1 MNVCQPSSS
10 DKLQYHTAF
19 CMLYFACSCVSAY
32 VFLSE
37 RRRLGF
43 YSWTPRSSCATSSP
57 VSREMGD
64 RRGGALDDRAAAGE
78 RAALHAAAAWLS
90 TPLSP
95 GLTCHAAAQHGL
107 RILNLTSISI
117 HGSRLVRICRALH
130 ADRQPIIVTISCI
143 LGGCNVTDN

>member
-43 YSWTPRSSCATSSP
+43 YSWTPRSSCATPSP
-57 VSREMGD
+57 VSRETGD
-64 RRGGALDDRAAAGE
+64 CRGGALDDRAAAGE
-78 RAALHAAAAWLS
+78 RAALHAGCCMIVHSALSRAHVSRGCPARSPDSQSHFNLDPRFQIGPHLPSATRRSTAYNRYYILYTWWL
-90 TPLSP
+90 
-95 GLTCHAAAQHGL
+95 
-107 RILNLTSISI
+107 
-117 HGSRLVRICRALH
+117 
-130 ADRQPIIVTISCI
+130 
-143 LGGCNVTDN
+143 